1 MFDTSIYQ
9 QGRGL
14 RSGLQT
20 GAAIG
25 GMISDY
31 NANNAVKEA
40 ALQIQNGANREQVI
54 QGLMAKDPKAAQ
66 SLMNMLGGGQALQ
79 QNDQSLERGVQEIQ
93 ALTQKVGMQSMQSA
107 AMPLFGALFANDDKS
122 RNSLITEAANVFVKS
137 SPATAE
143 MILGI
148 KDLPDE
154 QKAGALSGIVK
165 TLRKSGIFPDDP
177 STMNQGGVAGE
188 QIKMLR
194 EMEANNDPYAAQF
207 KQMILPG
214 ERAQAQADV
223 KVGTEKKLSPILA
236 NREAE
241 KQTALEGTATGK
253 AELQTKEQAVQ
264 KSTREMQAAE
274 KSKADSV
281 ASINSQLQ
289 QLASI
294 SKHPGLDSAVG
305 ISSYAPSLRGG
316 DAYNFERQLEKL
328 DAQSFLAMV
337 PSLSGMGALSNS
349 EGAKVSASLSA
360 LDTGMSKEEFKR
372 ELKVIEGTLMKAR
385 ERIGSGNLLTPEQVN
400 DEQQTSQQQS
410 NIGRFK
416 VKVK

>member
-54 QGLMAKDPKAAQ
+54 QGLMAQDPKAAQ

-93 ALTQKVGMQSMQSA
+93 ELTQKVGMQSMQSA

-122 RNSLITEAANVFVKS
+122 RNSLIAEAANVFVKS

-148 KDLPDE
+148 KYLPDE

-165 TLRKSGIFPDDP
+165 TLRQSGIFPDDP
-177 STMNQGGVAGE
+177 STMNSQPADVAKFEYWKQLNPSATEEEQRAAYERIINPYERSFASGMGAGQARIATELGLNPVIGAREAGKIQATEQTATGQAKLTQQQQAIEKNQQGISDAETQKQKAMQASKEALSLTRSLADNPKLGSVTGVSAMTPTFNPESQDIINQANQLLALLTADNLKLMSGVLSE
-188 QIKMLR
+188 TDIKMLR
-194 EMEANNDPYAAQF
+194 DLSSGLN
-207 KQMILPG
+207 
-214 ERAQAQADV
+214 V
-223 KVGTEKKLSPILA
+223 SEKGIKGS
-236 NREAE
+236 
-241 KQTALEGTATGK
+241 
-253 AELQTKEQAVQ
+253 EQAVRARLSDIAQ
-264 KSTREMQAAE
+264 KLEMSIGGKQA
-274 KSKADSV
+274 
-281 ASINSQLQ
+281 
-289 QLASI
+289 
-294 SKHPGLDSAVG
+294 P
-305 ISSYAPSLRGG
+305 
-316 DAYNFERQLEKL
+316 
-328 DAQSFLAMV
+328 
-337 PSLSGMGALSNS
+337 
-349 EGAKVSASLSA
+349 
-360 LDTGMSKEEFKR
+360 
-372 ELKVIEGTLMKAR
+372 
-385 ERIGSGNLLTPEQVN
+385 
-400 DEQQTSQQQS
+400 SQQQS
-410 NIGRFK
+410 NVVDWGSM
-416 VKVK
+416 